1 MPQSLPD
8 YRRILVIATRQI
20 GDVLLT
26 TPLIAQ
32 ARSLWPNAQIDVL
45 GFTGTLGM
53 LEGHP
58 QVGRLIEV
66 KPGSGW
72 LQSLSLIRSLWR
84 RYDLALVTQRSDRA
98 HLYAWVAA
106 RVRSGLMPGEAS
118 LSWWKRRLLDHPL
131 VVNGEDTH
139 VVVEKLRLLD
149 PWRVGTA
156 ARVEVIAPPSASL
169 PAQLRTQLRAPMCV
183 VHVPSMWRYKQ
194 WPIASYRELIAA
206 LVADGVQVVLTGGK
220 GANDRTLVDQVLDV
234 AKAPDLIDACGTL
247 SLPQVS
253 ALLRQSALYVGPDTS
268 ITHLAAACGTPV
280 IALFGPITPQLWG
293 PWPQGGA
300 EHQPWQRRGWT
311 QRSERVILMQGPGE
325 CVPCNREGCERHLNS
340 RSDCLEHIEVKRVLE
355 EVRSVLRA

>member
-32 ARSLWPNAQIDVL
+32 ARSLWPNAQVDVL

-169 PAQLRTQLRAPMCV
+169 PPAPGGGAGRGAAPPPRADV
-183 VHVPSMWRYKQ
+183 R
-194 WPIASYRELIAA
+194 
-206 LVADGVQVVLTGGK
+206 
-220 GANDRTLVDQVLDV
+220 GARALDV
-234 AKAPDLIDACGTL
+234 ALQAMADREL
-247 SLPQVS
+247 SR
-253 ALLRQSALYVGPDTS
+253 AHRGARGRRGP
-268 ITHLAAACGTPV
+268 
-280 IALFGPITPQLWG
+280 
-293 PWPQGGA
+293 GGA
-300 EHQPWQRRGWT
+300 HRR
-311 QRSERVILMQGPGE
+311 Q
-325 CVPCNREGCERHLNS
+325 GCE
-340 RSDCLEHIEVKRVLE
+340 
-355 EVRSVLRA
+355 